1 MFHESTS
8 CSFYCEKFSIKNSF
22 SRFVESTSYS
32 THIHNGYEIIYL
44 LGGSIT
50 YGFEG
55 REIKLS
61 KGDVLITPPY
71 KYHYLNV
78 DNNINYERINILF
91 YPEKFGFELNLND
104 IVIYNDSNHIIYKIL
119 NNIKFYCDYAK
130 EEDRG
135 FIFELKIK
143 ELIYALVNDFSSG
156 TKLDLVTY
164 DKTMR
169 NILDFINQ
177 NIYKNITVE
186 DIAKDC
192 FLSEGHIHHVFRKEL
207 KTSPVN
213 YIKMKNL
220 AVAQKLLSFGTTPTE
235 VSQKLGYED
244 YSVFYRNYVKYF
256 NKKPSDDYKK

>member
-8 CSFYCEKFSIKNSF
+8 CSYYNERLTIKNSF
-22 SRFVESTSYS
+22 SKVVEENSYS
-32 THIHNGYEIIYL
+32 THIHNGFEVIYI

-55 REIKLS
+55 KKIKLS
-61 KGDVLITPPY
+61 KGDILITPPF
-71 KYHYLNV
+71 KYHYLKV
-78 DNNINYERINILF
+78 DNNSNYERINILF
-91 YPEKFGFELNLND
+91 YPEKFGFDLKLND
-104 IVIYNDSNHIIYKIL
+104 VVVYNDNTHIIYKIM

-130 EEDRG
+130 PDDYK

-143 ELIYALVNDFSSG
+143 ELIFALVNDFSSG

-164 DKTMR
+164 DKTIR
-169 NILDFINQ
+169 NILDFINE

-192 FLSEGHIHHVFRKEL
+192 YLSEGHIHHIFKKEL

-213 YIKMKNL
+213 YIKMKKL
-220 AVAQKLLSFGTTPTE
+220 AVAQKLLSFGTAPTE
-235 VSQKLGYED
+235 VAQKLGYED

-256 NKKPSDDYKK
+256 NKKPSEDFKK